1 MDAIFQH
8 YFLSNNKT
16 CLIGVDEVGNHLIG
30 HKIDMETKLYI
41 MTIKL
46 DIYLIKIY
54 TLFKG
59 VIKMEKNELLKRIE
73 NHQIPDEREVI
84 IKKFS
89 YSWGYMGGLLSIM
102 GLVAIRYFSGEIF
115 SQDLLMILF
124 GQLTWMSLYEYLKNR
139 ENKVNL
145 LFTIFGL
152 FLFLGTLYNTL
163 VFYEYL

>member
-1 MDAIFQH
+1 MDIIFHH
-8 YFLSNNKT
+8 YFLRNNES
-16 CLIGVDEVGNHLIG
+16 CLIGEDEVGNYLMG

-46 DIYLIKIY
+46 DFYLLKIY

-89 YSWGYMGGLLSIM
+89 YSWGYMGGLLTLM
-102 GLVAIRYFSGEIF
+102 GLVFIRYFSGEIF

-124 GQLTWMSLYEYLKNR
+124 GQVTWMSLYEYLKNR

-152 FLFLGTLYNTL
+152 LLFLGTLYNTL